1 LKELQKKIAR
11 KNKNF
16 NQKLKEKIKM
26 SKIMDIIKNEK
37 VEWKKLGEVCDIIKG
52 KQFNKR
58 DMLEDGKYPVINGGI
73 TPSGYVE
80 MYNQSANTITIS
92 QGGASAGFINFIEN
106 KFWLGAHAFAINP
119 KDTVLNRYIYHFLK
133 LNQEKLQDKKEG
145 AGIPSISK
153 TTLESLEIPIPS
165 LETQEKIV
173 KILDKFTN
181 YVTELQVELQARTKQ
196 YSYYR
201 DMLLSE
207 ENLNKL
213 SEKIDRLEDY
223 SEIHLFQLED
233 IIKIKN
239 GKDWKQLGKGKIP
252 VYGSG
257 GEMGIYVDRYSYD
270 KPTVLIPRKGSIEN
284 VFYLEE
290 LFWNVD
296 TIFHTEI
303 DEEKIVPK
311 YFYYFIENYN
321 IKSLST
327 DSTRPSL
334 TQEKLNK
341 IKIKLPHIKIQNKV
355 VEILDKFQSLLSDAQ
370 GLLPQ
375 EIEQRQKQYEF
386 YREKLLTFDEKYDS
400 LPACLPACLII
411 GSKFFNILKEAA
423 AIVEVELFSKIEWK
437 RLGEICD
444 VKIGEKPKEEI
455 YKTNEV
461 AKYKY
466 INAGTT
472 ETGYVYSF
480 NNEKDTVTTPSRGQG
495 GIGFIGFQSEKFW
508 LGALCYGIKSKEE
521 KILINKYLYYYLL
534 NSNQVISLKKEA
546 GIPAINLNELLKIK
560 ILLPE
565 FIVQNYVV
573 SILDKFDTLIND
585 LTKGLPKEIE
595 LRQKQYEYYRE
606 KLLIFSRNN

>member
-1 LKELQKKIAR
+1 
-11 KNKNF
+11 
-16 NQKLKEKIKM
+16 M
-26 SKIMDIIKNEK
+26 PKIMDIIKNEK
-37 VEWKKLGEVCDIIKG
+37 VEWKKLGEICDIIKG

-80 MYNQSANTITIS
+80 VYNQNANTITIS

-223 SEIHLFQLED
+223 SEIYLFQLED
-233 IIKIKN
+233 LIKIKN

-257 GEMGIYVDRYSYD
+257 GEMEIYVDRYSYD

-290 LFWNVD
+290 PFWNVD

-355 VEILDKFQSLLSDAQ
+355 VEILDKFQSLLSDTH

-400 LPACLPACLII
+400 LPACLII

-437 RLGEICD
+437 RLGEICN

-565 FIVQNYVV
+565 FIVQNYIV

-606 KLLIFSRNN
+606 KLLDFSKNN

>member
-1 LKELQKKIAR
+1 
-11 KNKNF
+11 
-16 NQKLKEKIKM
+16 M
-26 SKIMDIIKNEK
+26 PKIMDIIKNEK
-37 VEWKKLGEVCDIIKG
+37 VEWKKLGEICDIIKG

-257 GEMGIYVDRYSYD
+257 GEMEIYVDRYSYD

-375 EIEQRQKQYEF
+375 KIEQRQKQYEF

-400 LPACLPACLII
+400 LPACLII